1 MDKNVFNPTWP
12 KRNPEEQQELDRW
25 HVTRDLDMEKLES
38 TRHNARQDAT
48 ERGCETD

>member
-1 MDKNVFNPTWP
+1 MA
-12 KRNPEEQQELDRW
+12 EEKSGRTTRTRQ
-25 HVTRDLDMEKLES
+25 VTRDLDMEKLES